1 VITLNNPF
9 QKFFSRRE
17 KLFWI
22 DDDFDSYSLDGIGS
36 EEIVRLLIIMNI
48 EMIRTLKEVI
58 KVIQILVSKMGGSD
72 KSNLEKKIG
81 ELDHDIEAIKIE
93 LKQLQENKN
102 ASINKV
108 IKLFKKTLSIF
119 NIGTGL
125 LRVAAIAHII

>member
-1 VITLNNPF
+1 M
-9 QKFFSRRE
+9 
-17 KLFWI
+17 FWI